1 MTSAQFFGGAPII
14 PIPVIKGDDNS
25 ATNIVTAFQCC
36 DELADRDDDEIA
48 LEKRQEV
55 AKASRVVG
63 DRIADITIVN
73 SVEYDD
79 DCPIAKKR
87 TVEPRAERK
96 PTENGLDPS
105 PSFSCSSTLLCSHRT
120 SQFSEGARLRTPVGP
135 GPGLVVRSFL
145 IVSVADSR
153 HCFDKHHYTLRAQD
167 LAAVP
172 VKVYEWEMMRDQRN
186 TESRRMY
193 VPASARISERSS
205 SIACRA
211 SWL

>member
-105 PSFSCSSTLLCSHRT
+105 PS
-120 SQFSEGARLRTPVGP
+120 
-135 GPGLVVRSFL
+135 
-145 IVSVADSR
+145 SVAAAPFCAR
-153 HCFDKHHYTLRAQD
+153 TGLR
-167 LAAVP
+167 
-172 VKVYEWEMMRDQRN
+172 
-186 TESRRMY
+186 S
-193 VPASARISERSS
+193 SARARGLELQLVRALVSS
-205 SIACRA
+205 
-211 SWL
+211 